1 MTAFDEFGI
10 VEGGSGAGFR
20 ATFDAPIVRVAI
32 TERGTR

>member
-20 ATFDAPIVRVAI
+20 ATIDAPIARVAI
-32 TERGTR
+32 IDRSAR